1 MITITQN
8 NVTVM
13 AINRDALF
21 EELAAAGIPRPVL
34 FHCTQEPFELL
45 MQYPDGTNVGPI
57 LTVINAH
64 DASQLSAGQLVEAQA
79 AVIGSGAEDEARAIP
94 DFVGWTPAEA
104 QAWVQANV
112 TDLPTAKVVLV
123 KMAGMVAAIN
133 ARVFPRVRAERQLSG
148 E

>member
-1 MITITQN
+1 MITITQI
-8 NVTVM
+8 NVTVT
-13 AINRDALF
+13 AINRDGLF
-21 EELAAAGIPRPVL
+21 EELAAAGLPRPVL
-34 FHCTQEPFELL
+34 FHCTRQPFELL
-45 MQYPDGTNVGPI
+45 MQYPDGTDLGSI

-64 DASQLSAGQLVEAQA
+64 DASQLSTGQLLEAQA
-79 AVIGSGAEDEARAIP
+79 AAIESGAEDEAQAIP

-104 QAWVQANV
+104 QAWVQTNV